1 MISGAS
7 RRART
12 DGSSAGGARVS
23 SRLVR
28 ENAEP
33 AERLVGLVANW
44 PGEEQHPA
52 VAQRRKVRKVLLLK
66 LVAPF
71 VRIVRRVGRP
81 AQQDERE
88 AFEIH

>member
-7 RRART
+7 QLART
-12 DGSSAGGARVS
+12 DGSSASSARVS
-23 SRLVR
+23 STLVVRTQSPRSDSSGWSR
-28 ENAEP
+28 E
-33 AERLVGLVANW
+33 W

-52 VAQRRKVRKVLLLK
+52 VAQRLKVREVLLLK

-88 AFEIH
+88 ALEIH